1 MQEAEHGTEEHGT
14 TGEQKKE
21 AGFWNVVKQVV
32 QEEGEDKF
40 ENTFAAKGRDSLR
53 KGHWVSRADL
63 AGILRNRSKNKV
75 HVTHI
80 EPDQQR
86 NWLGE
91 RVNVGLGCDLERLSS
106 GEHVVICM
114 KPGFAC
120 HVANV
125 KEGSVIVSIGGVNV
139 KGKPIS
145 KLRAMTIGPVGTSV
159 VCKVCVAPS
168 SPESPH
174 TSSTILCV
182 RIRRGLQRSALV

>member
-1 MQEAEHGTEEHGT
+1 MG
-14 TGEQKKE
+14 
-21 AGFWNVVKQVV
+21 
-32 QEEGEDKF
+32 
-40 ENTFAAKGRDSLR
+40 L
-53 KGHWVSRADL
+53 
-63 AGILRNRSKNKV
+63 
-75 HVTHI
+75 
-80 EPDQQR
+80 PDQQR

-106 GEHVVICM
+106 GEHV
-114 KPGFAC
+114 PGFAC